1 MLKNDEVMVDEIAQV
16 QVKFRNARDRT
27 DAYYQK
33 AAFLIDLLRNRPQ
46 GGKVIIFVQVC
57 LNVVS
62 VACASIASR
71 TQRGP
76 RHMEADNIDQ
86 QLRLS
91 YFPTPVFTTEAVS
104 CPGGFVF

>member
-1 MLKNDEVMVDEIAQV
+1 MVEGRPLVKVMLKNDEVMVDEIAQV

-57 LNVVS
+57 LNVIS
-62 VACASIASR
+62 VACASIALR
-71 TQRGP
+71 TQRDPHGS
-76 RHMEADNIDQ
+76 RSYVSTNQ
-86 QLRLS
+86 QLPHARL
-91 YFPTPVFTTEAVS
+91 YN
-104 CPGGFVF
+104 